1 MFKNSRNAF
10 HKTYKNGNILKFIS
24 KIVYAGK
31 TSLVSY
37 ITAYTKDDNEPFV
50 SGFITFIYVD
60 KETKPMAHDI
70 EIEPKTDEDIELYN
84 QAKNLKKQ

>member
-1 MFKNSRNAF
+1 
-10 HKTYKNGNILKFIS
+10 
-24 KIVYAGK
+24 
-31 TSLVSY
+31 
-37 ITAYTKDDNEPFV
+37 
-50 SGFITFIYVD
+50 VD